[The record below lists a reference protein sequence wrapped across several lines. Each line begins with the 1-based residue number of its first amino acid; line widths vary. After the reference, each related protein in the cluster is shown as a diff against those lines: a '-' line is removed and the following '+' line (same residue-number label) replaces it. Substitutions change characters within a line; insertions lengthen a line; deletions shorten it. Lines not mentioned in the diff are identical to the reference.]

1 MAIIPPAHLR
11 SMGSRWMETEPGPGL
26 FIAPDGM
33 LVVPNRVLS
42 CVTCAMILC
51 TGGLLA
57 VSARAQYPSTGAYD
71 GVPAGGSTPG
81 VPQAVSEMP
90 ERPALT
96 TQPNS
101 WPGSHAAPD
110 SAHGGRQAS
119 YMQPGVP
126 AATYPPHQY
135 PQVSRLPDRA
145 SGMNVPQV
153 PVHPEIAQ
161 ARPFLGAHV
170 VARVGNE
177 VITVSDVLAQV
188 PTLIDRNRGKMPDD
202 LLDAQQEALL
212 RDLNR
217 AIEEA
222 FSRQNGPADQ
232 VVIQSEQLRAQMLSQ
247 VLDNQ
252 IQTLL
257 VFLDAKRNIPEEG
270 MADVR
275 KQIDAGFDKQMVPEL
290 MKRAEANSRR
300 ELEDFLRSRGTSLER
315 EKRGFFQQTLAQQWV
330 RQHVKFNEEITH
342 EQMLE
347 YYRGHL
353 EEFDRPA
360 QTVWEQL
367 CVQFVDQPSVEEA
380 KAVIAGMGNRVL
392 AGEPFAEVAKDSSQ
406 GPTASEGGRRVW
418 PEERILSEELE
429 NAINGLP
436 VGQLSPILR
445 DWRGLHIVRVVER
458 TPAGRVPFEKAQAE
472 IRTKI
477 REERVQKQISEYVG
491 ELKRRTSVWTVVAPK
506 PHEQV
511 ASPGVQR
518 R

>member
-1 MAIIPPAHLR
+1 
-11 SMGSRWMETEPGPGL
+11 
-26 FIAPDGM
+26 
-33 LVVPNRVLS
+33 
-42 CVTCAMILC
+42 
-51 TGGLLA
+51 
-57 VSARAQYPSTGAYD
+57 
-71 GVPAGGSTPG
+71 
-81 VPQAVSEMP
+81 
-90 ERPALT
+90 
-96 TQPNS
+96 
-101 WPGSHAAPD
+101 
-110 SAHGGRQAS
+110 
-119 YMQPGVP
+119 
-126 AATYPPHQY
+126 
-135 PQVSRLPDRA
+135 
-145 SGMNVPQV
+145 MNVSQV
-153 PVHPEIAQ
+153 PVPHPEIVQ
-161 ARPFLGAHV
+161 VRPFLGAHV

-202 LLDAQQEALL
+202 LLDAQQEALV
-212 RDLNR
+212 RDLNK

-222 FSRQNGPADQ
+222 FARQNGPAEQ
-232 VVIQSEQLRAQMLSQ
+232 VVIQPEQLRAQMLNQ

-275 KQIDAGFDKQMVPEL
+275 KQIDAGFGKQMVPEL
-290 MKRAEANSRR
+290 MKRAGAGSRR
-300 ELEDFLRSRGTSLER
+300 ELEDFLRSRGTSLDR

-342 EQMLE
+342 EQMLD

-353 EEFDRPA
+353 EEFNRPA

-367 CVQFVDQPSVEEA
+367 CVQFVDQPSVQQSQA
-380 KAVIAGMGNRVL
+380 AISGMGNRVL
-392 AGEPFAEVAKDSSQ
+392 AGEPFTEVAKDSSQ

-429 NAINGLP
+429 NAVNGLP

-458 TPAGRVPFEKAQAE
+458 TPAGRVPFEKAQEE
-472 IRTKI
+472 IRAKI
-477 REERVQKQISEYVG
+477 REERVQKQIGEYVA

-506 PHEQV
+506 PQEQV